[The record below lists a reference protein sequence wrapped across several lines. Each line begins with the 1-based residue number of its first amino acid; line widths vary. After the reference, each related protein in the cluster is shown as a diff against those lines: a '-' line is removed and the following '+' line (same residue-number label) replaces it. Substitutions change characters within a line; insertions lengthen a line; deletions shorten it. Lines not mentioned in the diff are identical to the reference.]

1 LSVIMRTGKGFAVAS
16 FTFRKEIRRVTRPA
30 AMKRRYLWLVRRAYR
45 ALRHPRLRHREW
57 WQDVT
62 HALFERRLWMP
73 CRDTVATGLTIGM
86 FFAVMPL
93 PLQMIFAGVTAMKFH
108 SNVPIAMAACWLS
121 NPLTNL
127 PLFLG
132 QFWLGSKI
140 SESLGLNLPDIHW
153 FKNFLIWV
161 SESEWFKVPVPQ
173 SILHGNTGDFFLG
186 TVASGILLAAVTF
199 PLVHLFSAIMPHHLP
214 ARRHGTTKVSSFM
227 RKIRAQRDARK
238 QAKKAL

>member
-1 LSVIMRTGKGFAVAS
+1 MRAGKGFAVAS
-16 FTFRKEIRRVTRPA
+16 FTFRKEIPPVTRPA

-57 WQDVT
+57 WQDIT

-73 CRDTVATGLTIGM
+73 CRDTVATGLAIGM

-93 PLQMIFAGVTAMKFH
+93 PMQMLFAGIAAVKFH
-108 SNVPIAMAACWLS
+108 SNVPIAMSACWLS
-121 NPLTNL
+121 NPLTNG
-127 PLFLG
+127 PLFVG
-132 QFWLGSKI
+132 QFLLGAKI
-140 SESLGLNLPDIHW
+140 SETLGLNLPDIQW
-153 FKNFLIWV
+153 FKNFLIWL

-186 TVASGILLAAVTF
+186 TLASGILLAALTF

-214 ARRHGTTKVSSFM
+214 ARPHRTTKVSSFM
-227 RKIRAQRDARK
+227 RKIRAQREARK